1 MGSNLRLTLNESI
14 CYVALADMD
23 RYPARFHKQPFDEE
37 RDATMLKK
45 LCLAASMIMLATLI
59 ISPTA
64 VTGEAGKNFRQENGL
79 LTYTPPAWFLQGY
92 FIAREKN
99 PAYVF
104 GPVQDF
110 VQAVGG
116 KTTWLVED
124 EELKRVEQASI
135 DGENPEYS
143 LFLEVVSPETTEYWV
158 FVVLPHENAQAWFD
172 ARRAYHGRKADDYY
186 GKTRSELETALRQGF
201 IVKAELR
208 FLIEKGDTCLQAPE
222 GLIMSRYKFQPVF
235 DLSGGRR
242 LGSAAQTK

>member
-1 MGSNLRLTLNESI
+1 
-14 CYVALADMD
+14 MD
-23 RYPARFHKQPFDEE
+23 KYPSGFQKQPFDQE
-37 RDATMLKK
+37 RDATMFRR
-45 LCLAASMIMLATLI
+45 LCLAASMIIVAIYI

-64 VTGEAGKNFRQENGL
+64 VNGESTESFRQQNGL
-79 LTYTPPAWFLQGY
+79 QIYAPPSWFLQGY

-124 EELKRVEQASI
+124 EELKRVEQASVE
-135 DGENPEYS
+135 GKNQEYS
-143 LFLEVVSPETTEYWV
+143 LFLEVVSPETTRYWV
-158 FVVLPHENAQAWFD
+158 FVVLPHESGQAWFD
-172 ARRAYHGRKADDYY
+172 ARRAYHGRKAEDYY
-186 GKTRSELETALRQGF
+186 GKTRGELETALSQGF
-201 IVKAELR
+201 NIKAELR

-242 LGSAAQTK
+242 LGSAARNK